1 MTMLVPEYSAIG
13 GRLWTVSR
21 VRASIRAGEVSV
33 KELLCELGVL
43 RGLSGSAVVTERRE
57 AVL

>member
-13 GRLWTVSR
+13 GRLWTVRR
-21 VRASIRAGEVSV
+21 VRASMRSGEVSV

-43 RGLSGSAVVTERRE
+43 RGLSGYTVVTERRE

>member
-33 KELLCELGVL
+33 KELLSELGVL
-43 RGLSGSAVVTERRE
+43 RGLSGSAVVTQRRE
-57 AVL
+57 AVI

>member
-1 MTMLVPEYSAIG
+1 MTMLLPEYSTIG
-13 GRLWTVSR
+13 GRLWTVRR
-21 VRASIRAGEVSV
+21 VRASMRSGEVSV

-43 RGLSGSAVVTERRE
+43 GGLSGYAVVTERRE